1 MERQNCINKA
11 QATQIKHVV
20 WFCAACGKANV
31 KSARFC
37 GSCGRSPLQAV
48 QEVAAVENSLSGFAC
63 PNPEPVRNLPESPE
77 ALSPGLLGTKNKPV
91 TLFETIAS
99 FFDEQLQKRFH
110 KKFNKKRAKKAAM
123 VIAAASCIISAIWF
137 QTSVSPDSGSVRW
150 GDFRTFISQQ
160 LVIAPVEL
168 DEIFKTISLKE
179 IDSRAPVSVSQV
191 VMLEGA
197 LRQKLGDKEV
207 RLFPNPFFGNA
218 SAFLGEVVFADVPL
232 DHPVYMALQPLIELG
247 IKVCDQDMHIRPYE
261 RISWSDWQQVVGEL
275 ASLLGIERSELPGGS
290 RGVMDNNDLK
300 FYLAHLRRK
309 LFIGGIDKLGDSS
322 AVGFPSRF
330 EALSS
335 LSAIVAELNSAR

>member
-1 MERQNCINKA
+1 MERLNCINKA

-48 QEVAAVENSLSGFAC
+48 QEAAAVENSPSDMGF
-63 PNPEPVRNLPESPE
+63 PNSESPVFAPESSE
-77 ALSPGLLGTKNKPV
+77 VQSSGLVMIKNKIVALSES
-91 TLFETIAS
+91 FAS
-99 FFDEQLQKRFH
+99 FVDEQLQKRLH
-110 KKFNKKRAKKAAM
+110 KKFNKKRAKKLAI
-123 VIAAASCIISAIWF
+123 VIVASSCLFSAIWY
-137 QTSVSPDSGSVRW
+137 QTSGSRDTGSVRW
-150 GDFRTFISQQ
+150 GDLRSFVSQR

-168 DEIFKTISLKE
+168 DDIFKTISLSEADAKTT
-179 IDSRAPVSVSQV
+179 VNVSQV
-191 VMLEGA
+191 VMLESA
-197 LRQKLGDKEV
+197 LRQKLGDREL

-218 SAFLGEVVFADVPL
+218 SAFLGEVVFTDVAL

-247 IKVCDQDMHIRPYE
+247 IKVCDENMHIRPYE
-261 RISWSDWQQVVGEL
+261 RISWSDWQQVVGDL
-275 ASLLGIERSELPGGS
+275 VSLLGIEKAELPGGS
-290 RGVMDNNDLK
+290 HGVLDNNDLK

-309 LFIGGIDKLGDSS
+309 LFMGGIDKLSDSS
-322 AVGFPSRF
+322 AVGFPSRL